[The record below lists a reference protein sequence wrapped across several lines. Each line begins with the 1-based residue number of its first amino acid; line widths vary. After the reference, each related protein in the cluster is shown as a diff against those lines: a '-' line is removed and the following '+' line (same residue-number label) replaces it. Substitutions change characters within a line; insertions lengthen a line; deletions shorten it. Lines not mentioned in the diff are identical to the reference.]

1 MATQFLSN
9 DFFQAPVNLVT
20 PTIAAKFLGNFHG
33 RTRSQERVKNG
44 LAMKAEEFDQTFRNL
59 VRECCNALLK
69 SESERENICDVPYC
83 QMPFITV
90 VFL

>member
-9 DFFQAPVNLVT
+9 DFFQSSVNLVT
-20 PTIAAKFLGNFHG
+20 PTIAAQFSGNFHG
-33 RTRSQERVKNG
+33 RTRSQERVKNS

-59 VRECCNALLK
+59 FRERRNALLE
-69 SESERENICDVPYC
+69 SESERENIGDVPYC

-90 VFL
+90 VVL